1 MESPALRKIWNTM
14 KDIGTQSMWK
24 GLLPLGMCQLQHEHY
39 QMIGHRKTGL
49 AWGTEF
55 TGKLLRASLA
65 LWLHCNS
72 ILHATTKD
80 GILGMERIA
89 LDTEIRK
96 EKRLNLQGINPAD
109 DYLLDIPLDTL
120 LHETVEMQRGWLCS
134 IKIARG
140 DFNAAR
146 LEGTR
151 DRNALTFRQPFLT
164 QREQN
169 QYMDWRR
176 VRLKE

>member
-1 MESPALRKIWNTM
+1 M

-24 GLLPLGMCQLQHEHY
+24 GLLPLGMCQLQHDHY
-39 QMIGHRKTGL
+39 KMIGNRKAGL
-49 AWGTEF
+49 TWGVEL
-55 TGKLLRASLA
+55 TGKLLRATLN
-65 LWLHCNS
+65 LWLRRNE
-72 ILHATTKD
+72 ILHAKTHD
-80 GILGMERIA
+80 GILGMNRIA

-96 EKRLNLQGINPAD
+96 EKGLNFQGIDPED

-120 LHETVEMQRGWLCS
+120 LSESVEMQRGWLCS

-140 DFNAAR
+140 DLIAAR
-146 LEGTR
+146 SESTR
-151 DRNALTFRQPFLT
+151 DRNALTHKQPHLT
-164 QREQN
+164 AREQQ